1 MKKQET
7 HTLSSTVIMHRSLIL
22 PQFKAKYHRVFSV
35 KRMKH
40 IREDL
45 GLQLKMITL
54 YLDLLKLFEKVKKFK
69 FWRVWKLRVLR
80 KKMITLWSNWPM
92 ERNIKRNLSLGV
104 TDLTLRLENN
114 MEFQVGKCLIIKK
127 ESFAPLSILNP
138 CNQLIKYFYPQ
149 DLLRFYQCGE
159 ITLPLSG
166 VVDLKRLN
174 DWSKWMNKKR
184 HSRSMKLSDKHRV
197 I

>member
-69 FWRVWKLRVLR
+69 FWRV
-80 KKMITLWSNWPM
+80 
-92 ERNIKRNLSLGV
+92 
-104 TDLTLRLENN
+104 
-114 MEFQVGKCLIIKK
+114 
-127 ESFAPLSILNP
+127 
-138 CNQLIKYFYPQ
+138 
-149 DLLRFYQCGE
+149 
-159 ITLPLSG
+159 
-166 VVDLKRLN
+166 
-174 DWSKWMNKKR
+174 
-184 HSRSMKLSDKHRV
+184 
-197 I
+197 